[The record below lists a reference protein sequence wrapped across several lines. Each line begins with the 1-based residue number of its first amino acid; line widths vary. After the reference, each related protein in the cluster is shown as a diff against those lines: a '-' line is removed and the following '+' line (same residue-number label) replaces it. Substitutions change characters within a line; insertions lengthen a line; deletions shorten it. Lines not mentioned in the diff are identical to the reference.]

1 MLKGLRNFFKPM
13 MRTIWI
19 ALAGQGFFIISAIIM
34 SPLRMWENPVV
45 NYNLFYMPMLAVVF
59 GFLLYRCCT
68 VENESKAY
76 LYGFFSALVAW
87 PLIGEISSLPVEK
100 GVITQFSDV
109 EIKTLGGYYFV
120 VAGWVILKI
129 LWLTNALKKSV
140 CIFLLT
146 FLSIWSFELYMDNY
160 SSKVPVDLMPV
171 IGNYVAAIAAVLSI
185 IILVIAKRTT
195 SLEKKTVMGCLL
207 YITFALFLMGASQW
221 KTPSKFY
228 VTYEAAQID
237 KEILGLQQEKE
248 HLNFLKKYMLEKGLL
263 DGKSIKYLLDRK
275 LIPEQDV
282 QDAFKKGFLKE
293 KDITYLKAKEIIKEE
308 AAQEPGTA
316 Q

>member
-1 MLKGLRNFFKPM
+1 
-13 MRTIWI
+13 
-19 ALAGQGFFIISAIIM
+19 
-34 SPLRMWENPVV
+34 
-45 NYNLFYMPMLAVVF
+45 
-59 GFLLYRCCT
+59 
-68 VENESKAY
+68 
-76 LYGFFSALVAW
+76 
-87 PLIGEISSLPVEK
+87 
-100 GVITQFSDV
+100 
-109 EIKTLGGYYFV
+109 
-120 VAGWVILKI
+120 
-129 LWLTNALKKSV
+129 
-140 CIFLLT
+140 
-146 FLSIWSFELYMDNY
+146 
-160 SSKVPVDLMPV
+160 
-171 IGNYVAAIAAVLSI
+171 
-185 IILVIAKRTT
+185 
-195 SLEKKTVMGCLL
+195 MGCLL

-228 VTYEAAQID
+228 VTYEAAQTD

-263 DGKSIKYLLDRK
+263 DGKSIKYLLDRN